1 MKKQIRRGCFETNS
15 SSMHSLVI
23 KKGDEYATS
32 EECKNSCWISNN
44 KLQLD
49 YDMEFGRSP
58 FELLDSFYGK
68 LRYAIASLCGSY
80 TPKEKADKI
89 FENEFLPIIKEVIPD
104 VTDVDFKD
112 EDELVFYDENGK
124 EVDAEW
130 DYEGKYYYCIKNGK
144 KIHVK
149 KSWKITGRDYGC
161 VDHQSNGVLSGFLK
175 EHNISLK
182 EFLTNKR
189 YIVVIDGDEYCV
201 WDSIKDAGLVDMDKI
216 DYEYPPDGD
225 CYDSYI
231 WRKENKNEETDSE

>member
-1 MKKQIRRGCFETNS
+1 MKRQIRRGCFETNS
-15 SSMHSLVI
+15 SSMHSLVV

-32 EECKNSCWISNN
+32 EECKDGCWIRNN

-104 VTDVDFKD
+104 VADVDFKD

-130 DYEGKYYYCIKNGK
+130 DYEGKYYYYIKNGK

-201 WDSIKDAGLVDMDKI
+201 WDSVKGTGLVDMSKI
-216 DYEYPPDGD
+216 EYEYPPGGG
-225 CYDSYI
+225 CYDSYV
-231 WRKENKNEETDSE
+231 WRKESGNEETDSE